1 MTSLS
6 ARSSKGFNVTLGSF
20 LSRKPA
26 SPFSSFLGLFPW
38 LIIFFFTMFY
48 NKAQFWETCKLSYC
62 CSSRSVREVFILTG
76 PT

>member
-38 LIIFFFTMFY
+38 LIIFFYYVLQQSTVLG
-48 NKAQFWETCKLSYC
+48 NL
-62 CSSRSVREVFILTG
+62 
-76 PT
+76 